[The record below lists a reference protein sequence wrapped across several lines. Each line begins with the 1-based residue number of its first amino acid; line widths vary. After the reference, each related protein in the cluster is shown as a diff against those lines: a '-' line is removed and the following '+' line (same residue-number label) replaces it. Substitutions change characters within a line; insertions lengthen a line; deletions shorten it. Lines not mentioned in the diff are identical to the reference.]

1 MSDLLIPA
9 AILLIAFL
17 YASVGHGGA
26 SGYLALLV
34 MLGFTQHVT
43 RPSALLLNLLVS
55 VIAFTQFAR
64 AGYFRFHL
72 FWLFALASIPMS
84 YVGAGIHVDAEI
96 YTRILALCLLVAV
109 ARLLGLFGAWRP
121 ETRDLNIPLA
131 LSIGAAI
138 GFVSGVIGIGGGIL
152 LSPILLLLRWC
163 SAKESAAVSALFIFA
178 NSAAGM
184 TRTWGDGAW
193 LTGDVTGWIIA
204 AFVGGLIGSAI
215 GAKRFSDVRL
225 RQVLGGV
232 LLFASIKLLWT

>member
-1 MSDLLIPA
+1 MSELLIPA

-34 MLGFTQHVT
+34 MLGFTQDVT

-55 VIAFTQFAR
+55 VIAFAQFAR

-72 FWLFALASIPMS
+72 FWPFALASIPMS
-84 YVGAGIHVDAEI
+84 YLGAGIHVDAEI

-109 ARLLGLFGAWRP
+109 ARLLRLFGTWRS
-121 ETRDLNIPLA
+121 ETRELNIALA
-131 LSIGAAI
+131 LLIGTGI
-138 GFVSGVIGIGGGIL
+138 GFVSGIIGIGGGIL

-163 SAKESAAVSALFIFA
+163 DAKESAAVSALFIFV
-178 NSAAGM
+178 NSASGM
-184 TRTWGDGAW
+184 TRVGGDGTW
-193 LTGDVTGWIIA
+193 LTPDITGWIIA
-204 AFVGGLIGSAI
+204 AFTGGLIGSTI
-215 GAKRFSDVRL
+215 GAKRLSDVRL